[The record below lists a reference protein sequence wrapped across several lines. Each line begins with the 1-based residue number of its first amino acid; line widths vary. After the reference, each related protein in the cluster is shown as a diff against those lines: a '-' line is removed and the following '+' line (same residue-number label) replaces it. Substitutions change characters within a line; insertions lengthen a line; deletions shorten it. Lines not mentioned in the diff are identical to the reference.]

1 MPLLTKKEF
10 AKQCGIKT
18 NRLSVEIDRNKVYEV
33 DGLIDTDNELNAAF
47 IERSKVLT
55 ALRVKRIEQ
64 APIKAAKPPKV
75 KAPKVVIEDTDDD
88 DDDIEVEEDGDLLDI
103 LSAEKKYK
111 HFLAVRTER
120 GAELDEIKIQKLQG
134 ILVPTELVKHL
145 LRQHTSNI
153 TKVTKE
159 TLEDVIVLWAA
170 KYKIQ
175 DDDTKKMRKTILE
188 KINFG
193 IDRAIADTKK
203 QLGQLI
209 DAYSETRGKGE
220 RK

>member
-1 MPLLTKKEF
+1 MALLIKKDF
-10 AKQCGIKT
+10 AKLCGIKT
-18 NRLSVEIDRNKVYEV
+18 NRLSVEIERNKVFAGD
-33 DGLIDTDNELNAAF
+33 DGFIDTDNELNAAF

-55 ALRVKRIEQ
+55 ALRVARVGQ
-64 APIKAAKPPKV
+64 SPVKPAKV
-75 KAPKVVIEDTDDD
+75 KVQRVVIDEPDDEDDEID
-88 DDDIEVEEDGDLLDI
+88 VPVPVDGDLLDI
-103 LSAEKKYK
+103 MAAEKKYK

-145 LRQHTSNI
+145 MRQHTASI
-153 TKVTKE
+153 TKTSKE
-159 TLEDVIVLWAA
+159 ILEDVIVLWAA

-175 DDDTKKMRKTILE
+175 DEDTKKMRKQLLE

-193 IDRAIADTKK
+193 IDRAIAETKK
-203 QLGQLI
+203 QLTKLV
-209 DAYSETRGKGE
+209 DDYSETRGKGE